1 MTTPVRDRT
10 LATTFRRRPRHG
22 RRSPHGGLGRQRE
35 RDNRPIVAAVDG
47 SDVSLTAA
55 REAAR
60 LAAELD
66 APLIFVYVRR
76 RPWSGLGVPYYQRR
90 LNAEIATARRVLR
103 AALAAAREEG
113 VAAEGEILEGR
124 PARRVVEF
132 AGHRDA
138 RLVVLGSRRRRIGW
152 SVSRRVIHAA
162 DRPVVVAGVA
172 PIGAVAVG

>member
-1 MTTPVRDRT
+1 MNTPVRDRT
-10 LATTFRRRPRHG
+10 LATTFGSRVPRG
-22 RRSPHGGLGRQRE
+22 RRSPHGGLGPQRE
-35 RDNRPIVAAVDG
+35 SDRRPIIAAVDA

-76 RPWSGLGVPYYQRR
+76 WPWAGLGEPYYQRR
-90 LNAEIATARRVLR
+90 LNVEMATARRALD

-113 VAAEGEILEGR
+113 VAAEDEILEGR
-124 PARRVVEF
+124 PARRVVDF

-162 DRPVVVAGVA
+162 DRPVVVA